1 MNNLPQITYEQAEE
15 LWPRTDYAME
25 AACQDLQPIFGPD
38 AAAFFIEGYEYA
50 RRVMGGQPSE

>member
-1 MNNLPQITYEQAEE
+1 MNLPQITYEQAEE

-25 AACQDLQPIFGPD
+25 ATHQDDTPIFGPD
-38 AAAFFIEGYEYA
+38 AAAFFLEGYEYA